1 MTIDII
7 FTIATLFCVL
17 LTCIPTLPGV
27 PMLFGTIF
35 IYALITNFSTL
46 GLMPLIIFGSLALL
60 SLFID
65 YSSGLIGAKLG
76 GANKKSL
83 LFGIIGLFIGM
94 LIFPP
99 FGAFLGLFMGVF
111 VAELLQF
118 HDHIKALRA
127 ASFSVIT
134 TALGA
139 IGNVF
144 IAVGMYTAF
153 LILIF

>member
-27 PMLFGTIF
+27 PVLFGTIF
-35 IYALITNFSTL
+35 VYALLTDFSTL
-46 GLMPLIIFGSLALL
+46 GLMPLIIFGVLALL

-83 LFGIIGLFIGM
+83 LFGIIGLFVGM
-94 LIFPP
+94 LAFPP
-99 FGAFLGLFMGVF
+99 FGAFLGMFVGVF
-111 VAELLQF
+111 IAELLQF
-118 HDHIKALRA
+118 HDHVKALRA
-127 ASFSVIT
+127 ASFSLIT
-134 TALGA
+134 TVLGA
-139 IGNVF
+139 IANIM
-144 IAVGMYTAF
+144 IAIGMYVAF

>member
-7 FTIATLFCVL
+7 FTIAALFCVL

-27 PMLFGTIF
+27 PILFGTIF

-46 GLMPLIIFGSLALL
+46 GLMTLLAFGILALL

-83 LFGIIGLFIGM
+83 FFGIAGLLIGM
-94 LIFPP
+94 LVFPP
-99 FGAFLGLFMGVF
+99 FGAFLGMFVGVF
-111 VAELLQF
+111 IAELLQF
-118 HDHIKALRA
+118 HDHLKALRA
-127 ASFSVIT
+127 ASFSLLT
-134 TALGA
+134 TVLGA
-139 IGNVF
+139 VANVL
-144 IAVGMYTAF
+144 IATGMYIAF
-153 LILIF
+153 LIQIY